1 MSKKLEDVGICVFD
15 AYGTLFD
22 VAAAAAA
29 CKDEIG
35 DKWADLADL
44 WRTKQLNY
52 TWLRSLMDEYVGFWQ
67 VTEDALDYALAT
79 LEMKDDALKKKL
91 RLQMPKGLF
100 MPVERRDL
108 LELLLVQD
116 KAANQA
122 KDISGIIVGRKMN
135 FPGAMAELLPAYVT
149 RCEDACR
156 QAKTVIDELDELV
169 ETGFAGKEIEIV
181 ASIINELDAIEKDTD
196 KIQIKI
202 RAALMKVE
210 QNLPPVDVIFFYK
223 VIEGIGEV
231 ADISQRIGSRVEL
244 LLAK

>member
-1 MSKKLEDVGICVFD
+1 MASNYFSKIFGRSPFVAMQEHMGIVDQCVSHLTPFFEAVLEGDHTRAKEVYREIGKLENKADV
-15 AYGTLFD
+15 
-22 VAAAAAA
+22 
-29 CKDEIG
+29 
-35 DKWADLADL
+35 
-44 WRTKQLNY
+44 
-52 TWLRSLMDEYVGFWQ
+52 
-67 VTEDALDYALAT
+67 
-79 LEMKDDALKKKL
+79 LKKKL

-122 KDISGIIVGRKMN
+122 KDISGIIVGRKMS
-135 FPGAMAELLPAYVT
+135 FPKAVADLLPEYVK

-169 ETGFAGKEIEIV
+169 ETGFAGREIEIV
-181 ASIINELDAIEKDTD
+181 ASIINELDVIEKDTD
-196 KIQIKI
+196 KMQIKI

-210 QNLPPVDVIFFYK
+210 QNLPPVDVIFYYK